1 MTDPDQRR
9 RLEHLLGKL
18 AFKQMEVN
26 KREDAKALVN
36 AAKARHDEAEID
48 RIKVLLSHRS
58 LLQVLLQVLLSYCKA
73 SRLKLLFYF
82 FTFLLFS
89 ENTPIDFSGEIHP
102 RHATVG
108 EKRGRG
114 KETAKSRVARPVAQK
129 ERAADAGFAAQ
140 A

>member
-48 RIKVLLSHRS
+48 RIKVLFAAS
-58 LLQVLLQVLLSYCKA
+58 LLKVLFESLC
-73 SRLKLLFYF
+73 LKVF
-82 FTFLLFS
+82 
-89 ENTPIDFSGEIHP
+89 
-102 RHATVG
+102 V
-108 EKRGRG
+108 
-114 KETAKSRVARPVAQK
+114 
-129 ERAADAGFAAQ
+129 
-140 A
+140 

>member
-48 RIKVLLSHRS
+48 RIKVLLSHRYCK
-58 LLQVLLQVLLSYCKA
+58 SYCKSYCLIA
-73 SRLKLLFYF
+73 RRLKLLFYF